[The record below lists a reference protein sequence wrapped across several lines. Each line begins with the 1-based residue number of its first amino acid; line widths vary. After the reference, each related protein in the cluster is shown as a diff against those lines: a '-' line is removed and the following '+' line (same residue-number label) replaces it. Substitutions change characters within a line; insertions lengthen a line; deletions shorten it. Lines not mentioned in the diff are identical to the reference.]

1 MALDIDPG
9 SGFDVTLHCSQY
21 STIKNKTMTLRNR
34 AFLSELLGKTAA
46 TVQNKR
52 DEKEPLWLILLM
64 SCYTNVTVW
73 SLSPIQVDSFE

>member
-1 MALDIDPG
+1 
-9 SGFDVTLHCSQY
+9 
-21 STIKNKTMTLRNR
+21 MTLRNR

-73 SLSPIQVDSFE
+73 SLSPVQVDSFE

>member
-34 AFLSELLGKTAA
+34 AFLSELLGKLQQLYKINETRK
-46 TVQNKR
+46 NR
-52 DEKEPLWLILLM
+52 FGL
-64 SCYTNVTVW
+64 YY
-73 SLSPIQVDSFE
+73 